1 MEEVMKDFTNKLES
15 KLDFSLE
22 KRKKISEA
30 MGKQEETEEDKRKIY
45 SED

>member
-22 KRKKISEA
+22 KRKKISRGYGK
-30 MGKQEETEEDKRKIY
+30 MGKIGRNKGR
-45 SED
+45 